1 MLNLQKIQ
9 FKQKF
14 NNLNC
19 YMKFLKIISILL
31 FCTIIVLPVFSQ
43 DRGNMDAGLN
53 PVSEEVGE
61 KSVSDDVHLSE
72 EKKEPD
78 LSPENED
85 VKITEPK
92 KVEVKK
98 EPAKSPVVKKSVI
111 ESGKTAQKKTVDEP
125 EFLRIDEGSFKY
137 SRIPELAVS
146 EVKAQ
151 VVISPEIENPD
162 DSGAA
167 DLSDGDSEKAGILGM
182 KKETADIVAKVG
194 ILLLIFVVFIL
205 YKSRMKGTGKSKKG
219 PGRNVLNSY
228 RK

>member
-72 EKKEPD
+72 EKMRMLK
-78 LSPENED
+78 SQS
-85 VKITEPK
+85 PK
-92 KVEVKK
+92 K
-98 EPAKSPVVKKSVI
+98 
-111 ESGKTAQKKTVDEP
+111 
-125 EFLRIDEGSFKY
+125 LR
-137 SRIPELAVS
+137 
-146 EVKAQ
+146 
-151 VVISPEIENPD
+151 
-162 DSGAA
+162 
-167 DLSDGDSEKAGILGM
+167 
-182 KKETADIVAKVG
+182 
-194 ILLLIFVVFIL
+194 
-205 YKSRMKGTGKSKKG
+205 
-219 PGRNVLNSY
+219 
-228 RK
+228 